1 MKPLRI
7 FSPNLQLLAEID
19 DYESLIITR
28 KWHTYGEITLTIH
41 QDKKHVDKL
50 INGNI
55 LLPGADFKS
64 ASVIRYRE
72 SDLDTLTVKAPFLGS
87 YLAQRLIVPDDP
99 VSGNAESVMKTFV
112 DTQAV
117 NPVNPFPDVERDYF
131 LLPFHPTTAMW
142 RKPFREFRNMRV
154 APDLGRGLTV
164 TRQGK
169 YQKLSDELES
179 ISRQSGLGWGVYLD
193 NGLVFEVFEC
203 NDRTVAGNSPVI
215 FSPEFD
221 NVMQQGF
228 VESQFE
234 QINAVYASNDLE
246 VVDVGDSFGAERFEH
261 FVKTDENLE
270 DYARREM
277 QEPVFALEAEAIESS
292 FRYRVDWDL
301 GDLVTIQNK
310 KWNIE
315 RTARIT
321 EVEEVYEP
329 SNIRINVTFG
339 ESQPTIVD
347 KVKSEIKRLGGI

>member
-1 MKPLRI
+1 
-7 FSPNLQLLAEID
+7 
-19 DYESLIITR
+19 
-28 KWHTYGEITLTIH
+28 
-41 QDKKHVDKL
+41 
-50 INGNI
+50 
-55 LLPGADFKS
+55 
-64 ASVIRYRE
+64 
-72 SDLDTLTVKAPFLGS
+72 
-87 YLAQRLIVPDDP
+87 
-99 VSGNAESVMKTFV
+99 
-112 DTQAV
+112 
-117 NPVNPFPDVERDYF
+117 
-131 LLPFHPTTAMW
+131 
-142 RKPFREFRNMRV
+142 MRV

-193 NGLVFEVFEC
+193 NGLVFEVFEG